1 MKIFLVLILY
11 LFITVLSHIV
21 GDGNLISS
29 DSKKEDINIQDKV
42 EELKSITVE
51 SEKKPE
57 IKTETDSKKLIDL
70 SNKVQTEKKP
80 EKNQSDPGK
89 IQFLI

>member
-29 DSKKEDINIQDKV
+29 DSKKEDINQCINLFDF
-42 EELKSITVE
+42 
-51 SEKKPE
+51 P
-57 IKTETDSKKLIDL
+57 
-70 SNKVQTEKKP
+70 
-80 EKNQSDPGK
+80 KNFS
-89 IQFLI
+89 